1 MRTHVTFRHPAEFV
15 PVSEDDGILSITGV
29 EWFLTILRQV
39 PDLELDPDLCQ
50 EDWGV
55 VVFARRTSGR
65 FWIGVSM
72 GPGFAP
78 EEDDWIVHVHGA
90 TSWLQRLSGAAAPAV
105 DRLAHD
111 LHIALQAD
119 PLVADVQWF
128 TQRELNQ
135 GHRQGAPTPGA
146 D

>member
-1 MRTHVTFRHPAEFV
+1 MQTMRTHVTFRHPAEFV
-15 PVSEDDGILSITGV
+15 PVSEDDGILSSTGV

-50 EDWGV
+50 
-55 VVFARRTSGR
+55 
-65 FWIGVSM
+65 
-72 GPGFAP
+72 
-78 EEDDWIVHVHGA
+78 EDDWIVHVHGA

-119 PLVADVQWF
+119 PLVADVQWS

-146 D
+146 G